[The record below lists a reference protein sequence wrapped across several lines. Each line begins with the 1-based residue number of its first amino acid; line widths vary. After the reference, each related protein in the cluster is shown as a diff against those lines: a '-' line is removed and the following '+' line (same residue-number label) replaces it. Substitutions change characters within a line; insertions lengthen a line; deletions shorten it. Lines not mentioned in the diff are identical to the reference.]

1 MLHSFA
7 ICSYH
12 VVIYRGYLLVL
23 RIVVVFYPYH
33 QPTTVIH
40 RVLALTYNDGRK
52 ERNIIHYHSW
62 KRNDEP
68 CHRAHQEKRDTAAL
82 YALPPDD

>member
-1 MLHSFA
+1 M
-7 ICSYH
+7 
-12 VVIYRGYLLVL
+12 L

-33 QPTTVIH
+33 QPTTVIC

-52 ERNIIHYHSW
+52 ERNIIRYHSW
-62 KRNDEP
+62 KGMMNLVIG
-68 CHRAHQEKRDTAAL
+68 HIKKKRDTAAL